1 MLYKRIPLA
10 NRKLIVTNISQ
21 IFSAFDKLLGYEKEI
36 LVSTFEFVLT
46 DITDKDKIEKGKLY
60 QQTNMVFD
68 GYARLISSDNDLFI
82 YIRDII

>member
-1 MLYKRIPLA
+1 M
-10 NRKLIVTNISQ
+10 
-21 IFSAFDKLLGYEKEI
+21 
-36 LVSTFEFVLT
+36 STFEFVLT